1 MLEVYGAALCLEWL
15 HAAATS
21 HRRLMGADLT
31 PGHPIGSPAFRRMLA
46 ALVCA
51 GIATFA
57 QLYSPQG
64 ILQLISA
71 DLDIRAE
78 QAALAVSAATG
89 GLALAVI
96 PWSFVGDRIGRLR
109 AMVISVASA
118 TTLALLAAW
127 APTFELLLLLRFLE
141 GAALAGVPA
150 LAMAYLSDEV
160 DERARTVAAGWFVAG
175 TTVGGLL
182 GRVVVAPIADLLSWR
197 AGMTAVAMLAALAA
211 TGFVLAAPR
220 ERRFLPRRKD
230 GAFSA
235 TRSSRL
241 LTTLRDPVQLGLFAC
256 AFLLMG
262 GFVAI
267 FNYLSFQLSAPP
279 YVIPAGLIGLVFL
292 AYLGGTVSSPLAGRL
307 ASRHG
312 RLPVMLGSIAVMLLG
327 LAVTLAPALP
337 VMLAG
342 LVVMTAGFFGA
353 HSIAS
358 GWAPARADG
367 ARSQATG
374 LYNLSYY
381 AGSSVLGWA
390 AGSIYDALGWSATVG
405 MVGAGGLLAGAIALG
420 VLRDRPPAGQRRRAA
435 AQ

>member
-1 MLEVYGAALCLEWL
+1 MQEVYVAPLCLEWS
-15 HAAATS
+15 HAAATTR
-21 HRRLMGADLT
+21 RRLMGADLT
-31 PGHPIGSPAFRRMLA
+31 PGHQIGSPAYRRLLA

-64 ILQLISA
+64 ILQLIAA
-71 DLDIRAE
+71 DLGIRAE

-96 PWSFVGDRIGRLR
+96 PWTFVGDRIGRLR
-109 AMVISVASA
+109 AMVIAVASA
-118 TTLALLAAW
+118 TVLSLLAAW
-127 APTFELLLLLRFLE
+127 APSFPLLLLLRFLE

-160 DERARTVAAGWFVAG
+160 DERARTSAAGWFVAG

-197 AGMTAVAMLAALAA
+197 AGMTAVALLAAIAA

-220 ERRFLPRRKD
+220 ERRPLPRTRH
-230 GAFSA
+230 GAP
-235 TRSSRL
+235 TGIHSSRL
-241 LTTLRDPVQLGLFAC
+241 LRTLRDPVQLGLFAC

-267 FNYLSFQLSAPP
+267 FNYLPFHLSAPP
-279 YVIPAGLIGLVFL
+279 YLIPAGLIGLVFL
-292 AYLGGTVSSPLAGRL
+292 AYLGGTASSPLAGRL

-312 RLPVMLGSIAVMLLG
+312 RLPVMLGSLAVMLLG
-327 LAVTLAPALP
+327 LALTLAASLP

-374 LYNLSYY
+374 LYNLAYY

-390 AGSIYDALGWSATVG
+390 AGAVYEALGWPATVG
-405 MVGAGGLLAGAIALG
+405 VVGAGVLLAAAIALG
-420 VLRDRPPAGQRRRAA
+420 VLRPRPPAGPRRRPTV
-435 AQ
+435 Q